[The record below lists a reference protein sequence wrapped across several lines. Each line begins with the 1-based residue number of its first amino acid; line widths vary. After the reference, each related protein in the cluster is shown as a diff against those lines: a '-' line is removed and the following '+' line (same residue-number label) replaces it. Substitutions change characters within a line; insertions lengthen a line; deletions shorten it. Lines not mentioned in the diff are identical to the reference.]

1 MKQIQWFPGHMF
13 KSLREIKEK
22 LKLMDIVYILLD
34 ARIPYSSMNP
44 NILELVGIKP
54 TLVLFNKIDLADH
67 NQTKKW
73 TKYYEQQGFY
83 TLEIDAQS
91 GKNVS
96 MIYDKSVEILDDKI
110 QKQISKGMKQQPI
123 RAMILGI
130 PNVGKSTLI
139 NQMTKTKAT
148 RTGNRPGVT
157 KAQQW
162 IKINEQFELLDTPG
176 VLWPKFTS
184 EEVGYAL
191 ATTGAIKD
199 TILPIDDVVLHAVN
213 YLKQYYPKQF
223 MERYELLDLDKD
235 YVEILDAI
243 GLRRGALLKG
253 NEIDYERVY
262 TIILTDIRN
271 KNLGGLTF
279 DRHNESIS
287 I

>member
-44 NILELVGIKP
+44 NVLEIVGVKP
-54 TLVLFNKIDLADH
+54 TLLLFNKIDLADH
-67 NQTKKW
+67 NQTKRW
-73 TKYYEQQGFY
+73 TKYYEEQGFY

-96 MIYDKSVEILDDKI
+96 MIYEKSLEILSDKI
-110 QKQISKGMKQQPI
+110 ARQKNKGMQQQAI
-123 RAMILGI
+123 RAMIMGI

-148 RTGNRPGVT
+148 KTGNKPGVT

-162 IKINEQFELLDTPG
+162 VKINDQFELLDTPG
-176 VLWPKFTS
+176 VLWPKFDL
-184 EEVGYAL
+184 EQVGYSL
-191 ATTGAIKD
+191 AITGAIKD
-199 TILPIDDVVLHAVN
+199 TILPIDDVVYHAVEH
-213 YLKQYYPKQF
+213 LKKYYPKQF
-223 MERYELLDLDKD
+223 MERYELSTLDKEFI
-235 YVEILDAI
+235 EILDEI
-243 GLRRGALLKG
+243 GKRRGALLKG

-262 TIILTDIRN
+262 SILLTDIRN
-271 KNLGGLTF
+271 KYLGGLTF
-279 DRHNESIS
+279 DRYDRLIS